1 MSIFLNSMILCFFL
15 VTSFTSFGLRAAF
28 AENQSQDL
36 VPAVNEEIR
45 GEFGNWL
52 QVCEKGSNH
61 CVAVQ
66 FALDMQGN
74 KAARFVLER
83 LSQIPESPANA
94 IITVFIPFESSIPV
108 LPSGLSFAID
118 SNDPFTEQFLF
129 CDQLGC
135 TSQFGITDVGIDL
148 LKKGANLTIELTDM
162 RRPDSRYIV
171 DLDLDQF
178 TSIYDKLVSKNSG

>member
-1 MSIFLNSMILCFFL
+1 MSIFLNKMILYFFL
-15 VTSFTSFGLRAAF
+15 VTGFTSFGLSAAF
-28 AENQSQDL
+28 AENQSEDL

-45 GEFGNWL
+45 GDFGNWL

-83 LSQIPESPANA
+83 LSQSPETPASA

-178 TSIYDKLVSKNSG
+178 TRIYDKLVSKDSG